1 MRFLLFISLF
11 FPFFALAQNTNLS
24 NGLVFDG
31 EPYIAVNPSN
41 PKHLVVAWIGFKL
54 GNKTV
59 IKTRVS
65 TDAGNT
71 WSTTTNIPHVVS
83 TYQSADPSL
92 AFDNNGNVFLCYI
105 DYSLSPI
112 AGAVYVAKSSD
123 GGLSWGT
130 PVEVINAFADGTQ
143 YPLDRPWMAI
153 DNSGGIYDG
162 NIYVTT
168 MNPKVLGP
176 IAPPYNPYFIKSVN
190 GGTSFEPWRYLDTA
204 NYLAGSFIPQPM
216 PTPCVSADGTFHAVY
231 PSYVVSQSLFAQ
243 MFVASSTSAGS
254 TFTYNTVAQTATTN
268 NDTLPKKGYLLI
280 SNPADANHL
289 LFAYPNFDNG
299 DIDVYIIESL
309 NAGASWGTPVRVNDD
324 PIANNRMQDLIWA
337 DFDYDGDLIVTWRDR
352 RNAPD
357 STYKTP
363 SEIWGAIR
371 WKDSTS
377 FSANFPITD
386 SLISYN
392 TVLENSGNDF
402 MCVQLVNDTAYTVWG
417 DTRNNFLNIWFQRLD
432 LVSGS
437 SSVLDL
443 ANDVMPFTLSP
454 NPATNQVLIDL
465 GANPLNEE
473 SSVSLMDGRG
483 QLVKQIRPKQ
493 TITQLDVTGLA
504 GGIYFVRF
512 TSPAGSSIKK
522 LIIN

>member
-1 MRFLLFISLF
+1 MRILFFIFLLYAFSTN
-11 FPFFALAQNTNLS
+11 AQNTNIS
-24 NGLVFDG
+24 NGVVFDG
-31 EPYIAVNPSN
+31 EPYIAVNPAN

-65 TDAGNT
+65 TDAGST
-71 WSTTTNIPHVVS
+71 WSATNNVPHVVS

-92 AFDNNGNVFLCYI
+92 AFDNNGNVFLCFI

-112 AGAVYVAKSSD
+112 AGAVYVVKSTD

-130 PVEVINAFADGTQ
+130 PVEVINANADGTQ
-143 YPLDRPWMAI
+143 YPIDRPWMVI
-153 DNSGGIYDG
+153 DNSGGPNNG

-168 MNPKVLGP
+168 MNPNVFGP
-176 IAPPYNPYFIKSVN
+176 VSPPFNPYFIKSVN
-190 GGTSFEPWRYLDTA
+190 NGLSFEPWRYLDTI

-216 PTPCVSADGTFHAVY
+216 PTPCVSADGTFHAVF

-243 MFVASSTSAGS
+243 MFVASSNSAGS
-254 TFTYNTVAQTATTN
+254 AFTYNTVAQTATVN

-289 LFAYPNFDNG
+289 LLTYPNFDNG
-299 DIDVYIIESL
+299 DIDVYIIESFD
-309 NAGASWGTPVRVNDD
+309 AGVSWGTPVRVNDD
-324 PIANNRMQDLIWA
+324 PIANNKMQDLIWA
-337 DFDYDGDLIVTWRDR
+337 DFDNDGDLIVTWRDR

-363 SEIWGAIR
+363 SEIWGAVR

-392 TVLENSGNDF
+392 SILENSGNDF
-402 MCVQLVNDTAYTVWG
+402 MCVQLVNDTAYSVWG

-432 LVSGS
+432 LVNGS
-437 SSVLDL
+437 SSVVDL
-443 ANDVMPFTLSP
+443 ANDVKPFSISP
-454 NPATNQVLIDL
+454 NPASNYITIDL
-465 GANPLNEE
+465 GENLINDRTFLQLIN
-473 SSVSLMDGRG
+473 SQG
-483 QLVKQIRPKQ
+483 QLIQEFHPEK
-493 TITQLDVTGLA
+493 TISQFDVSDLS

-512 TSPAGSSIKK
+512 ANTAGVSIKK